1 MPAFTPGRRTDLRP
15 LAAVLAANTI
25 SIAGSSVTLIGV
37 PWFVLQTTGSAGRAG
52 IVAFCATLPVV
63 VAALVGGPVIDRMGR
78 RRVSAVSDLVCAASV
93 GAIPLLH
100 YAGVLEFWMLC
111 ALMAVG
117 GLVHT
122 PGLTSRGVLLPNLA
136 EHAGTPLARAA
147 SLYDA
152 VSRGARMI
160 GAALAGVLIAAFGAE
175 SALLLDAASFAV
187 SALLVGAFL
196 RGVPAAEPQP
206 AAGKISF
213 AGYRAELAEGW
224 TFLTRAPL
232 LMGITVMVMMTN
244 GLDQGWSAVLLPVHG
259 REALG
264 GATAVGLLVSV
275 FGGSALLGAL
285 LYGVWGDRF
294 SRRAVLTAAFV
305 LCGAPRYAAA
315 AFTDTPLPLAVTM
328 ALSGLGAGMLNP
340 ILTTVVYERIPEE
353 LRSRVSGVTTAG
365 CELTMP
371 LGGLAAGLL
380 VDGFGV
386 TRTLLLFGG
395 TYLLVTLSP
404 LVFPAWRTMERPAGA
419 EREPVAPGPVD
430 AGRCDAGP
438 VDAVGLSRT
447 EPAAPGS
454 GHAAP
459 APHPS
464 AK

>member
-1 MPAFTPGRRTDLRP
+1 MSRRP
-15 LAAVLAANTI
+15 FAAVLAANTI

-52 IVAFCATLPVV
+52 VVAFCATLPVV
-63 VAALVGGPVIDRMGR
+63 VAALVGGPVIDRIGR
-78 RRVSAVSDLVCAASV
+78 RRVSALSDLVCAFSV

-122 PGLTSRGVLLPNLA
+122 PGLTARAVLLPNLA
-136 EHAGTPLARAA
+136 EHAGAPLSRAA

-160 GAALAGVLIAAFGAE
+160 GAALAGVLIAFFGAE

-187 SALLVGAFL
+187 SALLVSAFL

-206 AAGKISF
+206 GAGKISL

-224 TFLTRAPL
+224 RFLTRARL
-232 LMGITVMVMMTN
+232 LLGITLMVMMTN

-275 FGGSALLGAL
+275 FGGFALLGAL
-285 LYGVWGDRF
+285 LYGLWGERF
-294 SRRAVLTAAFV
+294 SRRAVFTAAFL
-305 LCGAPRYAAA
+305 LCGAPRYAVA
-315 AFTDTPLPLAVTM
+315 AFTGTPLPLALTM

-340 ILTTVVYERIPEE
+340 ILTTVIYERVPEE

-380 VDGFGV
+380 VDGLGA
-386 TRTLLLFGG
+386 TRALLLFGG

-404 LVFPAWRTMERPAGA
+404 LVFPAWRTMERPEAGA
-419 EREPVAPGPVD
+419 SA
-430 AGRCDAGP
+430 
-438 VDAVGLSRT
+438 GLSRT
-447 EPAAPGS
+447 EPALPGS
-454 GHAAP
+454 AHAAT
-459 APHPS
+459 APRPS
-464 AK
+464 AN

>member
-1 MPAFTPGRRTDLRP
+1 MSRRP
-15 LAAVLAANTI
+15 FAAVLAANTI
-25 SIAGSSVTLIGV
+25 SIAGSSLTLIGV

-52 IVAFCATLPVV
+52 VVAFCATLPVV
-63 VAALVGGPVIDRMGR
+63 IAALVGGPVIDRLGR
-78 RRVSAVSDLVCAASV
+78 RRVSAASDLVCAVSV

-122 PGLTSRGVLLPNLA
+122 PGLTARGVLLPNLA
-136 EHAGTPLARAA
+136 EHAGTPLTRAA

-160 GAALAGVLIAAFGAE
+160 GAALAGVLIAVFGAE
-175 SALLLDAASFAV
+175 SALLLDAATFAV

-224 TFLTRAPL
+224 AFLTRARL

-275 FGGSALLGAL
+275 FGGFALLGAL
-285 LYGVWGDRF
+285 LYGVWGERF
-294 SRRAVLTAAFV
+294 PRRAVFTVAFL
-305 LCGAPRYAAA
+305 LCGAPRYAVA

-380 VDGFGV
+380 VDGFGA
-386 TRTLLLFGG
+386 TPTLLLFGG

-404 LVFPAWRTMERPAGA
+404 LVFPAWRTMERLPEQAIGGGAPAD
-419 EREPVAPGPVD
+419 V
-430 AGRCDAGP
+430 
-438 VDAVGLSRT
+438 SRT
-447 EPAAPGS
+447 EPALPGS
-454 GHAAP
+454 AHAAP
-459 APHPS
+459 GPRPS
-464 AK
+464 GN

>member
-1 MPAFTPGRRTDLRP
+1 MSRRP
-15 LAAVLAANTI
+15 FAAVLAANTI

-52 IVAFCATLPVV
+52 VVAFCATLPVV
-63 VAALVGGPVIDRMGR
+63 IAALVGGPVIDRIGR
-78 RRVSAVSDLVCAASV
+78 RRVSALSDLVCAVSV
-93 GAIPLLH
+93 GSIPLLH

-122 PGLTSRGVLLPNLA
+122 PGLTARGVLLPNLA
-136 EHAGTPLARAA
+136 EHAGTPLTRAA

-160 GAALAGVLIAAFGAE
+160 GAALAGVLIAFFGAE
-175 SALLLDAASFAV
+175 SALLLDAATFAV
-187 SALLVGAFL
+187 SALLVSAFL
-196 RGVPAAEPQP
+196 RGIPAAEPQP
-206 AAGKISF
+206 AAGKISL

-232 LMGITVMVMMTN
+232 LMGITLMVMMTN

-275 FGGSALLGAL
+275 FGGFALLGAL
-285 LYGVWGDRF
+285 LYGVWGERF
-294 SRRAVLTAAFV
+294 PRRAVFTAAFL
-305 LCGAPRYAAA
+305 LCGAPRYAVA

-328 ALSGLGAGMLNP
+328 ALSGLGAGVLNP

-380 VDGFGV
+380 VDGFGA

-404 LVFPAWRTMERPAGA
+404 LVFPAWRTMERSG
-419 EREPVAPGPVD
+419 EGSLEEPVQCSGDGGSAEV
-430 AGRCDAGP
+430 
-438 VDAVGLSRT
+438 SRT
-447 EPAAPGS
+447 EPVPRGSAHAAPG
-454 GHAAP
+454 P
-459 APHPS
+459 PPS
-464 AK
+464 AN